1 MNTRMARGETLALND
16 EVVDADQDEE
26 ELEEDIRV
34 TDGQMH
40 CGCLIVDQQDDKT
53 DGKEAY
59 VLDTREEHA
68 ALKKQQLGVLALS
81 NRYDN
86 TISAKVKRQKHNGFL
101 KERAH

>member
-40 CGCLIVDQQDDKT
+40 CGCLIVDQQD
-53 DGKEAY
+53 
-59 VLDTREEHA
+59 
-68 ALKKQQLGVLALS
+68 
-81 NRYDN
+81 
-86 TISAKVKRQKHNGFL
+86 KRLMGRKHMSLILEKNM
-101 KERAH
+101 RH